1 MSASDLLQ
9 RLTERSSQAGL
20 DVEPP
25 VASRLVAYYA
35 LLEHWNRTINLTSL
49 RNVDDAIDRL
59 LLEPLAAAR
68 YLPSQSQ
75 LLDIGSGGGSPAI
88 PLAIGLGVTSL
99 VMVESNSRKAAFLRE
114 AVRELEMPARVEAAR
129 LESLSITRHRRPPTA
144 DFRASRQAGQ
154 RRLCQT
160 EGLPCTDR
168 SACTVFQRRIAQ
180 SFQRRISRGGFSFSF
195 RVDEKQPS
203 GFNARLTDVPRGTHS
218 A

>member
-9 RLTERSSQAGL
+9 RLAERSSQAGL
-20 DVEPP
+20 
-25 VASRLVAYYA
+25 ASKPQWRLRLVAYYA

-68 YLPSQSQ
+68 YLPSQSR

-114 AVRELEMPARVEAAR
+114 AARELEIPARVEAAR
-129 LESLSITRHRRPPTA
+129 LESLSITDIGGLQPLISVRAVRLDRGVFAKLKGFLVPT
-144 DFRASRQAGQ
+144 G
-154 RRLCQT
+154 RLALFSSG
-160 EGLPCTDR
+160 E
-168 SACTVFQRRIAQ
+168 
-180 SFQRRISRGGFSFSF
+180 SRGLSS
-195 RVDEKQPS
+195 
-203 GFNARLTDVPRGTHS
+203 
-218 A
+218 

>member
-1 MSASDLLQ
+1 MSASGLLQ

-20 DVEPP
+20 DLEPE

-49 RNVDDAIDRL
+49 RNADDAIDRL

-68 YLPSQSQ
+68 YLPSRSQ

-114 AVRELEMPARVEAAR
+114 AARGLEIPARIQAAR
-129 LESLSITRHRRPPTA
+129 LESLSITDIGGPQPLISVRAVRLDGGVLTKLKSFLAPTGRLA
-144 DFRASRQAGQ
+144 LFSSGEPRGLFCEGFRLIDSYALLKS
-154 RRLCQT
+154 T
-160 EGLPCTDR
+160 R
-168 SACTVFQRRIAQ
+168 SSLLVFDT
-180 SFQRRISRGGFSFSF
+180 G
-195 RVDEKQPS
+195 
-203 GFNARLTDVPRGTHS
+203 LTDVPRGTHNT
-218 A
+218 